1 MTTDNDV
8 QISSLEFFG
17 IGFKVTNV
25 AAAYS
30 LAQTCMSFD
39 FQVEDY
45 SRRKKMSVEEVE
57 RWLAPILGY
66 DSEALGVT
74 VS

>member
-1 MTTDNDV
+1 MFRSV
-8 QISSLEFFG
+8 VLRVYFS
-17 IGFKVTNV
+17 IGLKITNV
-25 AAAYS
+25 TTAYNP
-30 LAQTCMSFD
+30 AQTCMSFD

-45 SRRKKMSVEEVE
+45 SGRKKMSVEEVE

-74 VS
+74 DS

>member
-1 MTTDNDV
+1 MTTDNGL

-17 IGFKVTNV
+17 IGFKVTDV
-25 AAAYS
+25 TAAYNP
-30 LAQTCMSFD
+30 AQTCISFD

-74 VS
+74 DS